1 MSVGRS
7 AALSDAGRRRRGN
20 EDSFVHEPPLFA
32 VCDGMGGA
40 LAGEL
45 ASRLAATALEEA
57 VHRGGPIDLVE
68 AILEGNRRIHERSRI
83 DAAASGMGTTVTAV
97 LARKD
102 GRLQIG
108 HVGDSRAYRLR
119 GGAIEQLTPD
129 HSLVAEL
136 VRIGQISPE
145 EAEGHPQRA
154 VITRALGTDLNVEVD
169 TFEIAS
175 EPGDLYLLCSDGLT
189 TMVGNEQLRAILLH
203 SRDDLQAA
211 TRALIAAANAGGGED
226 NITCVLFE
234 TVAADT
240 ASTAAEQTAIIPAAA
255 AARAPDEDTLS
266 GLDSTGEQAMILPA
280 QQAGTGWDAPADAP
294 TLDAPATRAARPRAA
309 ARPAQPARTTRKRRR
324 KLPYV
329 IALLLLIVA
338 AAIAAIAS
346 MSREHFVGADARGRL
361 VVYQGVPWDLTKTV
375 HLYRAVYVSP
385 VLAAQLSQP
394 ERLRLFDHGLH
405 SKSTAL
411 ADVQVYEREI
421 LR

>member
-1 MSVGRS
+1 MSIGRS

-83 DAAASGMGTTVTAV
+83 DTAASGMGTTVTAV
-97 LARKD
+97 LAGKD

-119 GGAIEQLTPD
+119 GGTIEQLTPD

-145 EAEGHPQRA
+145 EAEDHPQRA

-169 TFEIAS
+169 TFEVAS
-175 EPGDLYLLCSDGLT
+175 EPGDIYLLCSDGLT
-189 TMVGNEQLRAILLH
+189 TMVGNEQLRAILTH

-234 TVAADT
+234 TVAAAT
-240 ASTAAEQTAIIPAAA
+240 ASTAAEQTAIIPART
-255 AARAPDEDTLS
+255 AARAPDEETLS
-266 GLDSTGEQAMILPA
+266 RIDIAGEQLMSLPA

-294 TLDAPATRAARPRAA
+294 TLDARGARPRPAARPDRPARAA
-309 ARPAQPARTTRKRRR
+309 RKRRR

-338 AAIAAIAS
+338 GAIAAVAS

-405 SKSTAL
+405 SKSIAL
-411 ADVQVYEREI
+411 ANVQVYEREI